1 LWDLDWKEAEG
12 RGREGE
18 GGQRWR
24 MVLQGEEVL
33 VVGDGAKGSAV
44 WLDVLTGEVTAAV
57 ADLGLSPSSPPSSLL
72 FFPLDLS
79 SFSSSS
85 SLPPSA
91 RLLLIDAS
99 DAASHRGRFLDKG
112 SCSLSEEEGEGGKE
126 DGPAN
131 VSKPIYYHTLSTPS
145 SGGAFLQ
152 TFRLIIPASSPASPS
167 WPFVSSPIGAA
178 ALPSESERV
187 VALSYPDARETST
200 TPTSLP
206 LGDGALLLRYL
217 NPHLLALASTASLP
231 PSPLTFSTVNSTS
244 EGGKEERKERVS
256 TVYVTVMDTVAG
268 RVLHRVSHFHAQGPV
283 KMRMFENWLVY
294 SYWNCRAQR
303 TEVGSITFYDG
314 FIDKKG
320 MGIMTTPEFK
330 ARVSSL
336 DGDLPPVALQQTFV
350 FPHPILAL
358 GSTLTARGITTKALL
373 VGYEPGQVLLLDR
386 RFLDPRRPTLPPSKA
401 EKAEGLPPYSA
412 HLPLLPSH
420 VLTYNHIL
428 HNLHT
433 LHTSPSSLESTTL
446 LLGLGDLDLFFTR
459 LHPSS
464 KPFDLLPETFNHVLV
479 SVVLVVSVVGV
490 WFMGRAAQAKTLR
503 EAWA

>member
-1 LWDLDWKEAEG
+1 
-12 RGREGE
+12 
-18 GGQRWR
+18 
-24 MVLQGEEVL
+24 M
-33 VVGDGAKGSAV
+33 
-44 WLDVLTGEVTAAV
+44 
-57 ADLGLSPSSPPSSLL
+57 
-72 FFPLDLS
+72 
-79 SFSSSS
+79 
-85 SLPPSA
+85 
-91 RLLLIDAS
+91 
-99 DAASHRGRFLDKG
+99 
-112 SCSLSEEEGEGGKE
+112 SEEEGEGGKE

-294 SYWNCRAQR
+294 SYWNCR
-303 TEVGSITFYDG
+303 VGRR
-314 FIDKKG
+314 KG
-320 MGIMTTPEFK
+320 G
-330 ARVSSL
+330 R
-336 DGDLPPVALQQTFV
+336 
-350 FPHPILAL
+350 
-358 GSTLTARGITTKALL
+358 
-373 VGYEPGQVLLLDR
+373 
-386 RFLDPRRPTLPPSKA
+386 
-401 EKAEGLPPYSA
+401 EG
-412 HLPLLPSH
+412 
-420 VLTYNHIL
+420 
-428 HNLHT
+428 
-433 LHTSPSSLESTTL
+433 
-446 LLGLGDLDLFFTR
+446 G
-459 LHPSS
+459 
-464 KPFDLLPETFNHVLV
+464 
-479 SVVLVVSVVGV
+479 
-490 WFMGRAAQAKTLR
+490 
-503 EAWA
+503 